1 MAEAKKKPDTQIVHV
16 GKDKMELAI
25 TGLATAKQVELLA
38 SMTPEYYVLKRVGRG
53 GKSFDYVNINYVIA
67 KLNAIFGF
75 NWSVEIV
82 DKEVGKNQVY
92 VQVRLKVRFGDGT
105 EVYKDAFGGSDI
117 KYAKRDGKAISISDD
132 LKSAQSDAIKKAA
145 SMLGVAWDVYSG
157 ITKAK
162 NGGDKKK
169 DKPPAAVEEESA
181 KGGTPGPVEKEYP
194 EIDTADAFRD
204 VPLIMTDGT
213 ERMITKFE
221 ALDYFAKIKRAIG
234 EESYRQ
240 ILESAGYKK
249 SNLIP
254 EASMPQM
261 YALMIK
267 AYKEI
272 DDALPF

>member
-117 KYAKRDGKAISISDD
+117 KRTKSDNKVISISDD
-132 LKSAQSDAIKKAA
+132 LKSAQSDATKKAA

-169 DKPPAAVEEESA
+169 DKPKEAAVEEE
-181 KGGTPGPVEKEYP
+181 KEYT
-194 EIDTADAFRD
+194 EVDTADAFRD

-213 ERMITKFE
+213 ERMVTKFE
-221 ALDYFAKIKRAIG
+221 ALDYFKKIKAALG
-234 EESYRQ
+234 DESYYK
-240 ILESAGYKK
+240 ILESAGYAK

-267 AYKEI
+267 AYKEL
-272 DDALPF
+272 DDDLPF